1 MLLPFCLWFV
11 VICFQDQ
18 DLFNHEK
25 HEPHEKS
32 SPTFVTFV
40 CFVVESFFQ
49 WFGGGGRSIRHR
61 TDQPW
66 LMRRPY
72 GILGTFGGDLD
83 QSLWRVAN
91 FNRSR
96 LSSAA
101 MGKCKYVYGQT

>member
-40 CFVVESFFQ
+40 CFVVESFVQ
-49 WFGGGGRSIRHR
+49 WFGGGGRSM
-61 TDQPW
+61 
-66 LMRRPY
+66 LRPY

-91 FNRSR
+91 FNRSS

-101 MGKCKYVYGQT
+101 MGKCKYFYGQT